1 MTDLRF
7 RALQRALIERGVAA
21 RHARRATLEL
31 QAHFEQLRAE
41 RLEGGAA
48 LMQAEREAHEAL
60 GGDGMLIER
69 YAGRDELKSWLCR
82 WPLLC
87 IFGPLLSFTAAS
99 ISLMALLVATLDA
112 LHLTGR
118 HMTVPVLAAAAV
130 NTAVQVGMLWVLPVT
145 VAALFGVR
153 ACGRPIPVGGLIGGA
168 LLACFAARLMNVGLM
183 LPVAGHRGSASMGFR
198 IAFSA
203 IAGELTPALITTA
216 VALVPYFLLRHR
228 PHPVP
233 SLDG

>member
-1 MTDLRF
+1 MTELRF
-7 RALQRALIERGVAA
+7 RALQRALIERGVAV

-31 QAHFEQLRAE
+31 QAHFEQLRDEQLERGAAPNEAE
-41 RLEGGAA
+41 R
-48 LMQAEREAHEAL
+48 RAHEVL

-69 YAGRDELKSWLCR
+69 YAGRQELQSWLCR

-87 IFGPLLSFTAAS
+87 LFGPLVSFTVAS
-99 ISLMALLVATLDA
+99 VSLMALLVVTLDA
-112 LHLTGR
+112 LHLIW
-118 HMTVPVLAAAAV
+118 HHQTVPVLVAAAV
-130 NTAVQVGMLWVLPVT
+130 NAAVQMGMLWVLPVA

-153 ACGRPIPVGGLIGGA
+153 ACGRPIPVGGLIGGV

-203 IAGELTPALITTA
+203 LAGELTPALIATA
-216 VALVPYFLLRHR
+216 VALAPYFLLRHR
-228 PHPVP
+228 SAPVP
-233 SLDG
+233 SPDG